1 MVSVLRKRAIKF
13 YKLEN
18 KYTETGLLK
27 TPNRVHDVIFGD
39 TTPVL
44 GKEIEDDA
52 AELEESY
59 DERETVEELLERLN
73 AVAE

>member
-1 MVSVLRKRAIKF
+1 MVSVHIKKNNNQSKF

-18 KYTETGLLK
+18 KYIETGLLK

-52 AELEESY
+52 AE
-59 DERETVEELLERLN
+59 RETVEELLERLN
-73 AVAE
+73 AIE